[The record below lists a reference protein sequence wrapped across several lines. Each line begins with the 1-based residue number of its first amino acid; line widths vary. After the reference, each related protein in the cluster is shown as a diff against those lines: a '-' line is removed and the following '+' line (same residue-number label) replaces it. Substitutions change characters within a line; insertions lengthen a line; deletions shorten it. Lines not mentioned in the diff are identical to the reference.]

1 MAYTLNP
8 NEMARSDRKI
18 KLASVAP
25 AKPSEPEKNPGSV
38 SDRHN
43 RKTLAADRNV
53 TFGPGERVKTIECL
67 TLSE

>member
-1 MAYTLNP
+1 MTYTLNP
-8 NEMARSDRKI
+8 NEMARSVRKI

-25 AKPSEPEKNPGSV
+25 AKPSEPEKNLGSI

-53 TFGPGERVKTIECL
+53 TFGPGESIKA
-67 TLSE
+67 LSA